1 LRTEAQIASG
11 FLMQDW
17 KVRGTSYLSCVIF
30 APNANVEVNGTGDTY
45 GSVVGNRVDMV
56 GSGNFHQDESL
67 DNYRISG
74 LWKLLKWR
82 ELYTESGRAYYA
94 NHMSF

>member
-1 LRTEAQIASG
+1 
-11 FLMQDW
+11 MQDW

-45 GSVVGNRVDMV
+45 GSLVGNRVDMV
-56 GSGNFHQDESL
+56 GSGAFHQDESL
-67 DNYRISG
+67 ENRRISG

-82 ELYTESGRAYYA
+82 ELHTAADRLTYA
-94 NHMSF
+94 SELAF